1 MVDGAR
7 VFLLRT
13 TMRENRACAA
23 VSSLNV
29 GATRRMLHFRPSF
42 LRPQEQTRGH
52 CTMAFCCTVQR
63 SSVLVVKRPE
73 VPCCGQ
79 PSFLSFQN
87 LPPALLLKHPFPI
100 NNRHGRSRSFWF
112 CRRKAVFALS
122 KAELRQTCQLRGPA
136 LERMSHQSQ
145 RPSPFG
151 SPARSAHED
160 ILQNFTICI
169 NEFEREREREREKE
183 REKFIDNQIDD

>member
-1 MVDGAR
+1 MLCATYDLAPPFRRPDGR
-7 VFLLRT
+7 RRKGISIKNNNEGEQSLHGCLR
-13 TMRENRACAA
+13 
-23 VSSLNV
+23 SSA
-29 GATRRMLHFRPSF
+29 GATQHAPFRPRF
-42 LRPQEQTRGH
+42 WRPQKPTRGH

-87 LPPALLLKHPFPI
+87 LPPAVRLKHPFPI

-122 KAELRQTCQLRGPA
+122 KAELRHC
-136 LERMSHQSQ
+136 
-145 RPSPFG
+145 
-151 SPARSAHED
+151 
-160 ILQNFTICI
+160 
-169 NEFEREREREREKE
+169 
-183 REKFIDNQIDD
+183 

>member
-13 TMRENRACAA
+13 TMRENRACTA
-23 VSSLNV
+23 VSVLAPEPPS
-29 GATRRMLHFRPSF
+29 MLHSDLSF

-100 NNRHGRSRSFWF
+100 NNRHGSHGPFGF
-112 CRRKAVFALS
+112 CRRKPVFSLN
-122 KAELRQTCQLRGPA
+122 KAELRQDIAYDYDSLTDVYFTLFHILNFEGYVRFWFAAYASLRIEIPGGP
-136 LERMSHQSQ
+136 LW
-145 RPSPFG
+145 
-151 SPARSAHED
+151 
-160 ILQNFTICI
+160 TT
-169 NEFEREREREREKE
+169 
-183 REKFIDNQIDD
+183 